1 MGKLVVGVKD
11 NTQEI
16 SKWLI
21 RIAYVLSIS
30 VLAYICV
37 KSYIQQQNQN
47 RNLIQMSNLAEGFAT
62 LEASMSELALKAKK
76 FDNEIESELAKSKHD
91 YEHLLLESGTEVIAP
106 PNFDAQAS
114 TALIPIK
121 KSLIFRQE
129 KARKALDKVLALWAN
144 ADESLR
150 NRIKTTDRYMRGDN
164 PFSGHMA
171 VLKPQKIVQS
181 KTYSDMLWSLK
192 EIYSEV
198 DNTTI
203 SNNHA
208 VKEIRSR
215 IETLSAKQGELIET
229 VFLYTIAALAIILL
243 FVFIP
248 VDLVI
253 NRMFDRL
260 AMEKNGAEEARRKAA
275 FADKAKSE
283 FLANMSHEIRTP
295 MNGVMGMAELLAKT
309 DLDDQQRAYTDI
321 VVKSGA
327 SLLTIINDVLDFSK
341 IDAGQMSLESEPFSF
356 AEIVEDVCALEAARV
371 AEKGLELSVR
381 VAPQIPMSFIGDSG
395 RIRQII
401 TNLVGNAIKFTENG
415 QIDVDLSAEMHTNA
429 SGRELAVAKFV
440 VKDTGIGI
448 PEDKL
453 TNIFEKFSQVDGSAT
468 RKHEGTGLGLAIAS
482 LLVKLMGG
490 EISVESEL
498 DVGSKFTFYLP
509 LPVDMSCKTRLQVPY
524 DVSGSRVIIV
534 DDNAVNRSILMEQ
547 MAGWGLDAAECSSG
561 PELIAIMRQMYV
573 QDLSV
578 DLIILDYQMPEMN
591 GGDVAK
597 LLRNDPA
604 IPNVPIIMLTSVD
617 QQEDGASF
625 SSLGVEGFLTKPAR
639 SALLLRTI
647 VRVLQSSKL
656 MARAAG
662 TKILGMED
670 SAHSTEMAVQE
681 NDVNAIQEAS
691 HDATQEISVME
702 VDNIAVT
709 KTDVEDNI
717 EVAQQEDKPVKT
729 TITKIYTEE
738 PVAVVPEFRTA
749 EPRDEKSVDILLAE
763 DNEVNQIVF
772 TQILNSLPYSY
783 VIANNGQEAVDL
795 FKERQPRI
803 VCMDISMPVMN
814 GLEATKT
821 IRSLEGGGSRH
832 TPIIAVT
839 AHAMT
844 GDKASF
850 LAAGMDDYLSKPV
863 SPRKFEDM
871 ILKWIEQKVADQA

>member
-1 MGKLVVGVKD
+1 M
-11 NTQEI
+11 
-16 SKWLI
+16 
-21 RIAYVLSIS
+21 A
-30 VLAYICV
+30 VLAIKAKRFGDDIEKDTV
-37 KSYIQQQNQN
+37 KS
-47 RNLIQMSNLAEGFAT
+47 E
-62 LEASMSELALKAKK
+62 
-76 FDNEIESELAKSKHD
+76 HD
-91 YEHLLLESGTEVIAP
+91 YAHLLKESGGNVISP
-106 PNFDAQAS
+106 PKGSIKVTA
-114 TALIPIK
+114 ALIPIK

-129 KARKALDKVLALWAN
+129 KARKELNNVLDLWMK
-144 ADESLR
+144 ADENLR
-150 NRIKTTDRYMRGDN
+150 DRIQSTDRFMREEN
-164 PFSGHMA
+164 PFKAHLA
-171 VLKPQKIVQS
+171 VLKPQKIVES
-181 KTYSDMLWSLK
+181 ENYSDMLWSLK

-198 DNTTI
+198 DNTSI
-203 SNNHA
+203 SNRHA
-208 VKEIRSR
+208 IKEIRTR
-215 IETLSAKQGELIET
+215 IENLSASQGELIEK

-243 FVFIP
+243 MVFIP

-253 NRMFDRL
+253 NRMFGRL
-260 AMEKNGAEEARRKAA
+260 ATEKNGAEEARRKAA

-309 DLDDQQRAYTDI
+309 DLDDQQRTYTDI

-327 SLLTIINDVLDFSK
+327 SLLTIINDGLDFSK

-356 AEIVEDVCALEAARV
+356 AEVVEDVCALEAARV

-381 VAPQIPMSFIGDSG
+381 VAPQIPMSFIGDAG
-395 RIRQII
+395 RLRQII

-415 QIDVDLSAEMHTNA
+415 QIDVDLSAEVHTNA
-429 SGRELAVAKFV
+429 NGKELSVVKFV

-448 PEDKL
+448 PKDKL

-490 EISVESEL
+490 EISVDSEL
-498 DVGSKFTFYLP
+498 DSGSKFTFYVP
-509 LPVDMSCKTRLQVPY
+509 LPVDTNCKAKLQVPF

-534 DDNAVNRSILMEQ
+534 DDNEVNRSILMEQ
-547 MAGWGLDAAECSSG
+547 MAGWGLDAAQCSNG
-561 PELIAIMRQMYV
+561 PELIAIMRQMHA
-573 QDLSV
+573 QDLRV

-591 GGDVAK
+591 GGDVAT
-597 LLRNDPA
+597 LLRNDFD
-604 IPNVPIIMLTSVD
+604 IPNVPIVILTSLD
-617 QQEDGASF
+617 HQEDVGSF

-647 VRVLQSSKL
+647 VRVLQNSKL
-656 MARAAG
+656 
-662 TKILGMED
+662 
-670 SAHSTEMAVQE
+670 
-681 NDVNAIQEAS
+681 IQQPPNVETIPQSGEA
-691 HDATQEISVME
+691 E
-702 VDNIAVT
+702 VDQVALSEVSTQVT
-709 KTDVEDNI
+709 VSDAAPLAIDNATRELVSNVEPIDKTPEIPVE
-717 EVAQQEDKPVKT
+717 PVQT
-729 TITKIYTEE
+729 TITKVDMEE
-738 PVAVVPEFRTA
+738 LETVIPEFTTA
-749 EPRDEKSVDILLAE
+749 DPRDEQCVDILLAE

-814 GLEATKT
+814 GLEATKN
-821 IRSLEGGGSRH
+821 IRALEGGGSRH

-863 SPRKFEDM
+863 SPKKFEDM
-871 ILKWIEQKVADQA
+871 ICKWIEQKAAKQA